1 MVHILLLLWIFY
13 KMFMVLNNIV
23 EFDNVESKNLK
34 YNIGLFYAYIFLVY
48 YIILKLKLNYY
59 DWEYHHIFTNY
70 NSR

>member
-1 MVHILLLLWIFY
+1 
-13 KMFMVLNNIV
+13 MVLNNIV

-34 YNIGLFYAYIFLVY
+34 YNIGIFYAYIFLAY

-59 DWEYHHIFTNY
+59 DCEYHHIFTNY